1 MTSIIGAITALH
13 GDLLQG
19 WAYDPASPDARLI
32 IDIQLDA
39 VSVALVRA
47 DQPQILLDPGL
58 SPSQDQDQHQDQ
70 DQAHNSIQ
78 GDGYHGFTAR
88 IPLSWLQD
96 AQRLSAHIANQ
107 DAQLAGTLEL
117 TQSTAAT
124 AAPAP
129 PVSRV
134 YYSGGLCILGWV
146 WDPAA
151 PDRHVSIQAQIGER
165 VVAHTRADQ
174 PHPDLARH
182 STLDHGFTLELPWEL
197 ADGHLHQ
204 LNLITDQGQ
213 SLTPVPITLCE
224 YPQGLRDLL
233 ARYWPGALDDP
244 ALGFLRNLALK

>member
-88 IPLSWLQD
+88 IPLS
-96 AQRLSAHIANQ
+96 AHEA
-107 DAQLAGTLEL
+107 
-117 TQSTAAT
+117 
-124 AAPAP
+124 
-129 PVSRV
+129 
-134 YYSGGLCILGWV
+134 ILV
-146 WDPAA
+146 
-151 PDRHVSIQAQIGER
+151 
-165 VVAHTRADQ
+165 
-174 PHPDLARH
+174 L
-182 STLDHGFTLELPWEL
+182 
-197 ADGHLHQ
+197 
-204 LNLITDQGQ
+204 
-213 SLTPVPITLCE
+213 
-224 YPQGLRDLL
+224 
-233 ARYWPGALDDP
+233 
-244 ALGFLRNLALK
+244 